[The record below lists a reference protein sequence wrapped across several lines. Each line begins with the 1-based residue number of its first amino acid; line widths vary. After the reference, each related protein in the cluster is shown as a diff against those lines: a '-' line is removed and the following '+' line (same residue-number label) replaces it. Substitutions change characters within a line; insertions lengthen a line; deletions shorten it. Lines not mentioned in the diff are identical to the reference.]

1 MHRQDVGKDGS
12 SGFNLV
18 SFNGRSSLRSAI
30 VHFNVLCINMVKKKI
45 MKSECRSLM
54 INGQY
59 LWVRGDGVIISC
71 HLEREGSVH
80 IDSWLA
86 GPCEVPRVK
95 T

>member
-1 MHRQDVGKDGS
+1 
-12 SGFNLV
+12 
-18 SFNGRSSLRSAI
+18 
-30 VHFNVLCINMVKKKI
+30 

-86 GPCEVPRVK
+86 GPCEVPWVE